1 MLRRIVGNARQHDA
15 EEIEFWRNASQALRA
30 ETLYRLLARGR
41 ALREAGVPDLTDDSQ
56 IMILYPDHVEIRPR
70 P

>member
-1 MLRRIVGNARQHDA
+1 
-15 EEIEFWRNASQALRA
+15 LRA

-41 ALREAGVPDLTDDSQ
+41 ALREAGVLDLSDDSQ
-56 IMILYPDHVEIRPR
+56 IMILYADHVEIRPR